1 MQRSCNVKNTINAVR
16 CKGVHYVPPGCA
28 SCVLVTDFTPL
39 YIHTTPEYR
48 YFIQQKINCK
58 NTKHWFILHPRPVI
72 PTNADMQKFTKVPS
86 YFILPGF
93 VFFFYYALIVSRVH
107 TWTWGKNSF
116 DWGCKEIPRT
126 VLYILLLAMSLKK
139 SSTGQL
145 SETYILTGSVISMY
159 LQLSNNSS
167 NGRKKNNPD
176 DKLLKTV
183 DFKFECLIISTLS
196 LRIADPGG

>member
-16 CKGVHYVPPGCA
+16 CKGVHYVPPGC
-28 SCVLVTDFTPL
+28 VLVTGFTPL

-58 NTKHWFILHPRPVI
+58 NTKHWFFLHPRPVI
-72 PTNADMQKFTKVPS
+72 PTNADMKKFTKVPS

-93 VFFFYYALIVSRVH
+93 VFFLLRINSFQGSYVNVGPP
-107 TWTWGKNSF
+107 WGENSF

-126 VLYILLLAMSLKK
+126 VLYILLLAMSLQKL
-139 SSTGQL
+139 STGQL

-167 NGRKKNNPD
+167 NGRKKNQPWW
-176 DKLLKTV
+176 
-183 DFKFECLIISTLS
+183 
-196 LRIADPGG
+196 